1 MLTGRPLILAVTIT
15 VPFAVPVPMDS
26 SFADLIALL
35 ELEPI
40 EENIFRGQSRDIG
53 TPQVFGGQVL
63 GQALAAASRTV
74 QDRAAHSL
82 HAYFLKRGDVNAP
95 IIYEVDRA
103 RDGGSFSN
111 RRVVAIQHGEQIF
124 NMTASFQAFETGLE
138 HQVSMPEV
146 PSPDGLKDIETLAR
160 EYSGEIPPRMRRFLS
175 YRRPFSVRPVDPG
188 QFLSMGSQNR
198 APVKQVWMRAVDRLP
213 ADQFLHQVL
222 LAYVSDYE
230 LIGTV
235 TLPHGLHVSRAGLQ
249 MASLDHA
256 MWFHRA
262 CRVDEWLLFALDSP
276 AASGGLG
283 LAHGHVFTADGQLVA
298 TLAQEG
304 LIRVRPDSAA

>member
-1 MLTGRPLILAVTIT
+1 
-15 VPFAVPVPMDS
+15 MDA
-26 SFADLIALL
+26 SFADLITLL

-40 EENIFRGQSRDIG
+40 EKNIFRGQSRDIG

-74 QDRAAHSL
+74 QGRAAHSL
-82 HAYFLKRGDVNAP
+82 HAYFLKRGDVSAP

-111 RRVVAIQHGEQIF
+111 RRVIAIQHGEQIF
-124 NMTASFQAFETGLE
+124 NMTASFQTAEAGLE
-138 HQVSMPEV
+138 HQVAMPEV
-146 PSPDGLKDIETLAR
+146 PPPEGLKDIEELVLQ
-160 EYSGEIPPRMRRFLS
+160 SGAEIPPRMQRFLS
-175 YRRPFSVRPVDPG
+175 YRRPFSVRPVD
-188 QFLSMGSQNR
+188 QERFLSRGSQNR
-198 APVKQVWMRAVDRLP
+198 TPVKQVWMRAIDRLP
-213 ADQFLHQVL
+213 PDCSLHQVL

-230 LIGTV
+230 LISTV
-235 TLPHGLHVSRAGLQ
+235 TLPHGLYLGHPRLQ

-262 CRVDEWLLFALDSP
+262 CCVDEWLLFALESP
-276 AASGGLG
+276 AASSGRG
-283 LAHGHVFTADGQLVA
+283 LARGHVFTADGQLVA

-304 LIRVRPDSAA
+304 LIRLRPDRAG

>member
-1 MLTGRPLILAVTIT
+1 
-15 VPFAVPVPMDS
+15 MDP
-26 SFADLIALL
+26 SFADLITLL

-74 QDRAAHSL
+74 QGRAAHSL

-111 RRVVAIQHGEQIF
+111 RRVIAIQHGEQIF
-124 NMTASFQAFETGLE
+124 NMTASFQTFEAGLE
-138 HQVSMPEV
+138 HQVTMPEV
-146 PSPDGLKDIETLAR
+146 PPPDGLKDIEALAR

-188 QFLSMGSQNR
+188 QFLSMGGNR
-198 APVKQVWMRAVDRLP
+198 APVKQVWMRAADRLP
-213 ADQFLHQVL
+213 ADHFLHQVL

-230 LIGTV
+230 LIGTA
-235 TLPHGLHVSRAGLQ
+235 TLPHGLHASRAGLQ

-276 AASGGLG
+276 AASGGRG

-304 LIRVRPDSAA
+304 LIRVRAERAD